1 MPVDDAALTQELSSA
16 LFLFAS
22 IAGPPLAIAL
32 VVGLLIGLLQAVTQL
47 QDQTMPLT
55 FKVVAV
61 CATLLLMAST
71 LFPPLLAF
79 TEHVLTDFPAM
90 TRF

>member
-1 MPVDDAALTQELSSA
+1 MDESVFTQELSSA

-22 IAGPPLAIAL
+22 IAGPPLAAAL
-32 VVGLLIGLLQAVTQL
+32 VVGLVVGLLQAVTQL

-71 LFPPLLAF
+71 LFPPLLTF
-79 TEHVLTDFPAM
+79 TERLLDDFPAM

>member
-1 MPVDDAALTQELSSA
+1 MDDAALTQELSAA

-32 VVGLLIGLLQAVTQL
+32 VVGLVIGLLQAVTQL

>member
-1 MPVDDAALTQELSSA
+1 MMDDPTLTEQLSDA

-22 IAGPPLAIAL
+22 IAGPPLAVAVIVGL
-32 VVGLLIGLLQAVTQL
+32 VVGLLQAVTQL

-61 CATLLLMAST
+61 CATLLLMATT
-71 LFPPLLAF
+71 LFPPLLTF
-79 TEHVLTDFPAM
+79 TERLLDEFPSM
-90 TRF
+90 TRY

>member
-1 MPVDDAALTQELSSA
+1 MLNDTALTQELQKA

-22 IAGPPLAIAL
+22 IAGPPLAVAV
-32 VVGLLIGLLQAVTQL
+32 VVGLMVGLLQAVTQL

-61 CATLLLMAST
+61 CATLLLMATT
-71 LFPPLLAF
+71 LFPPLLTF
-79 TEHVLTDFPAM
+79 TESLLDGFPAM
-90 TRF
+90 TRY

>member
-1 MPVDDAALTQELSSA
+1 MDDASLTQELSSA

-22 IAGPPLAIAL
+22 IAGPPLAVALIVGL
-32 VVGLLIGLLQAVTQL
+32 VVGLMQAVTQL

-71 LFPPLLAF
+71 LFPPLLSF
-79 TEHVLTDFPAM
+79 TERILNDFPTM
-90 TRF
+90 TRY

>member
-1 MPVDDAALTQELSSA
+1 MDDGGLTQQLSAA

-22 IAGPPLAIAL
+22 IAGPPLLIATVIGIAIG
-32 VVGLLIGLLQAVTQL
+32 VLQAVTQL

-61 CATLLLMAST
+61 CATLLLMGGT
-71 LFPPLLAF
+71 LLPPLLTF
-79 TEHVLTDFPAM
+79 TEHIFDDFPVM
-90 TRF
+90 TRS